1 MAFEINYVAKALLVL
16 SILVA
21 IQVAFE
27 LVRSLYRGIAQRQV
41 WPVLRD
47 RFLVRRTFIKVVL
60 CGGLFVSVPFAAI
73 LNYFAQERIGLP
85 APDFSAVTLDGSTIT
100 LSEHRGKYVLLD
112 FWATWCEPCV
122 EDIPDVLALHQKF
135 EEDLVII
142 GVSDD
147 HDRQKVT
154 EFVRQHG
161 MSWIQVL
168 DLLDNDSKLESM
180 YDVSY
185 RPRYV
190 LIDREGNVTR
200 AGMLSPKM
208 LSKNG
213 LERMWLED
221 VAFNLYRIL
230 PIAAADS
237 TRPTS
242 PKSVHLRITL

>member
-27 LVRSLYRGIAQRQV
+27 LVRSLYRGVAQRQV

-47 RFLVRRTFIKVVL
+47 RFLVRRTFVKVVL
-60 CGGLFVSVPFAAI
+60 CGGLFVSAPFAAL

-85 APDFSAVTLDGSTIT
+85 APDFSAVTLDGLTIT

-112 FWATWCEPCV
+112 FWHTRCGPCI
-122 EDIPDVLALHQKF
+122 EDIPDLLALHQKF
-135 EEDLVII
+135 AEDLVII

-147 HDRQKVT
+147 QDRREVA

-161 MSWIQVL
+161 MPWIQVL
-168 DLLDNDSKLESM
+168 DRLDNSSKVRHM
-180 YDVSY
+180 YDVSAW
-185 RPRYV
+185 PSYV

-200 AGMLSPKM
+200 AGMISPKI

-221 VAFNLYRIL
+221 VVFNLYRIL

-237 TRPTS
+237 TRSTS
-242 PKSVHLRITL
+242 PKRI